1 MDFLFAYRTMKTRES
16 INICEGKSYHL
27 GERMAIIPSALSPL
41 SRTVESIIPD
51 RYLVS
56 LQENLVRAGMY
67 VKASELLTLVILG
80 GIILGVIV
88 FFLFSLI
95 GITPILGGII
105 GFILPGAGIFIWLF
119 FMMERRVD
127 SIEQST
133 PDFLRQISS
142 LLRAGVGIE
151 TAMEDIS
158 KHGRGPLID
167 ELKRAVIEIKIGST
181 FEDALLSMSER
192 LKSKNLDRTFKMI
205 LEGRR
210 VGGSLS
216 DVIETVAEDLR
227 AVLALKRERKANV
240 MMSVMFLIIAAI
252 VAAPFALGMIM
263 SYSTFIG
270 KLGNPNPLFD
280 AAVTAASG
288 YIIIHS
294 IIAGL
299 LIGIVMYGS
308 ARKGIKYAILLA
320 PAAFGIFYVIQSLA
334 PMLFGF

>member
-1 MDFLFAYRTMKTRES
+1 
-16 INICEGKSYHL
+16 
-27 GERMAIIPSALSPL
+27 MAIIPSALSPL
-41 SRTVESIIPD
+41 SQAVDNIIPD
-51 RYLVS
+51 RYLIT
-56 LQENLVRAGMY
+56 LQENVVRAGMY

-80 GIILGVIV
+80 GILLGLII
-88 FFLFSLI
+88 FLLFSML
-95 GITPILGGII
+95 GITPIIGGLI
-105 GFILPGAGIFIWLF
+105 GLVLPSAGLFIWIF

-142 LLRAGVGIE
+142 LLRSGVGIE
-151 TAMEDIS
+151 TALEDIS
-158 KHGRGPLID
+158 KHGKGPLTD

-181 FEDALLSMSER
+181 FEDALLSMGER
-192 LKSKNLDRTFKMI
+192 LKSKNLDRTFRMI

-240 MMSVMFLIIAAI
+240 MMSVMFLLIAAI

-263 SYSTFIG
+263 SYSSFIG
-270 KLGNPNPLFD
+270 SLGKPNALFE
-280 AAVTAASG
+280 ASVISASG
-288 YIIIHS
+288 YIIVHS

-308 ARKGIKYAILLA
+308 AKKGIKYALLLA
-320 PAAFGIFYVIQSLA
+320 PAAYGIFYVIQSMGPKL
-334 PMLFGF
+334 LGF

>member
-1 MDFLFAYRTMKTRES
+1 
-16 INICEGKSYHL
+16 
-27 GERMAIIPSALSPL
+27 MAIIPSALSPL
-41 SRTVESIIPD
+41 SRTVDNIIPD
-51 RYLVS
+51 RYLIT

-80 GIILGVIV
+80 GIILGLVV
-88 FFLFSLI
+88 FLLFSML
-95 GITPILGGII
+95 GIYPILGGLI
-105 GFILPGAGIFIWLF
+105 GLILPGVCIFIWLF

-127 SIEQST
+127 SIEQGT

-142 LLRAGVGIE
+142 LLRSGVGIE
-151 TAMEDIS
+151 TALEDIS
-158 KHGRGPLID
+158 KHGKGPLID

-181 FEDALLSMSER
+181 FEEALLSMGER
-192 LKSKNLDRTFKMI
+192 LKSKNLDRTFRMI

-240 MMSVMFLIIAAI
+240 MMSVMFLLIAAI

-263 SYSTFIG
+263 SYSAFIG
-270 KLGNPNPLFD
+270 AAGKPNPLYE
-280 AAVTAASG
+280 ASVTAASG

-299 LIGIVMYGS
+299 LMGIVLYGS
-308 ARKGIKYAILLA
+308 AKKGVKYAILLA
-320 PAAFGIFYVIQSLA
+320 PAAFAIFYVIQLLG
-334 PMLFGF
+334 PKLLGF